1 MSHTGLFFLAVLIAV
16 VGLAIRLL
24 LMGTSAARLG
34 FLPEKWQRWFLNGT
48 SHPAQRK

>member
-1 MSHTGLFFLAVLIAV
+1 MSHTGLFLLAMLIAV

-34 FLPEKWQRWFLNGT
+34 FLPEKWKNWFLNGT